1 MILGLFSFIATI
13 STLVISARLQ
23 KFDRSL
29 EEAALNLGAT
39 PLTAIRT
46 VTIPFLMPALVG
58 AMVVAFLMSFE
69 NFNTTLMLVGSD
81 APLTIAMFDRLKEG
95 STPLLN
101 AVSLLLTVGSSALA
115 LMVILVQRK
124 K

>member
-1 MILGLFSFIATI
+1 
-13 STLVISARLQ
+13 
-23 KFDRSL
+23 
-29 EEAALNLGAT
+29 
-39 PLTAIRT
+39 
-46 VTIPFLMPALVG
+46 
-58 AMVVAFLMSFE
+58 
-69 NFNTTLMLVGSD
+69 MLVGSD

>member
-1 MILGLFSFIATI
+1 
-13 STLVISARLQ
+13 
-23 KFDRSL
+23 
-29 EEAALNLGAT
+29 
-39 PLTAIRT
+39 LTAIRT

-101 AVSLLLTVGSSALA
+101 AVSLLLTVGFSALA